1 MLAMLKRGKRRVTGL
16 VRGGN
21 NKQQHYCLLLHTDLT
36 TETWKRVKV

>member
-16 VRGGN
+16 VRGG

-36 TETWKRVKV
+36 TETWKRVKD